1 MHSSQ
6 CIAAITTPAGQ
17 SAKQRSKVN
26 PKQKYLCSAPLTYH
40 DWEMGLFLAIDAGG
54 TKTRCLLADEKRI
67 LGRAITGSVK
77 LMRVGEAEASA
88 RLRAMLTEVSAIAG
102 ASLSD
107 VTQTCI
113 GLAGLSIEVVRE
125 WAEREIGK
133 VVGGN
138 LLLAGDEEIALDA
151 AFHGGPGILII
162 AGTGSNVLGRAA
174 DGAMYHAGGWG
185 PALGDEGS
193 GFWIGQEAL
202 RAGFWATDRNIAT
215 TLLTEIGEFWG
226 TKSLGE
232 IVEKANARPGPDF
245 PALAP
250 IVVRCAE
257 NGDELAA
264 AVLERA
270 GIELAEQVALV
281 AVKMKE
287 SGGKGKVEAAYT
299 GSVLEHIS
307 QVRSAM
313 ITALKATSPE
323 VKIIE
328 GAVDS
333 LEGAL
338 WRAREAGKS

>member
-1 MHSSQ
+1 MSH
-6 CIAAITTPAGQ
+6 
-17 SAKQRSKVN
+17 
-26 PKQKYLCSAPLTYH
+26 
-40 DWEMGLFLAIDAGG
+40 FLAIDAGG
-54 TKTRCLLADEKRI
+54 TKTRCLLADESRV
-67 LGRAITGSVK
+67 LGRATTGSVK

-88 RLRAMLTEVSAIAG
+88 RLRAMLTEVSLAAG
-102 ASLSD
+102 VGLSE

-113 GLAGLSIEVVRE
+113 GLAGVTIDAVRQ
-125 WAEREIGK
+125 WAEREIGE

-138 LLLAGDEEIALDA
+138 LLLAGDEEIAFDA
-151 AFHGGPGILII
+151 AFRGGPGILII

-202 RAGFWATDRNIAT
+202 RAGFWAKDRGVST
-215 TLLTEIGEFWG
+215 SLLTEIGEFWG

-232 IVEKANARPGPDF
+232 IVEKANARPGPDL

-250 IVVRCAE
+250 IVARCADE
-257 NGDELAA
+257 GDELAV

-270 GIELAEQVALV
+270 GVELAEQVALV
-281 AVKMKE
+281 ALKMEE
-287 SGGKGKVEAAYT
+287 SGSHSKIEAAYT

-307 QVRSAM
+307 LVRSAM
-313 ITALKATSPE
+313 INALKTSSPT
-323 VKIIE
+323 VKVAE

-338 WRAREAGKS
+338 WRAREAGKSTA

>member
-1 MHSSQ
+1 
-6 CIAAITTPAGQ
+6 
-17 SAKQRSKVN
+17 
-26 PKQKYLCSAPLTYH
+26 
-40 DWEMGLFLAIDAGG
+40 
-54 TKTRCLLADEKRI
+54 
-67 LGRAITGSVK
+67 
-77 LMRVGEAEASA
+77 
-88 RLRAMLTEVSAIAG
+88 MLTEVSLTAG
-102 ASLSD
+102 VSLGD

-113 GLAGLSIEVVRE
+113 GLAGITIDAVRE
-125 WAEREIGK
+125 WAERAIAD

-138 LLLAGDEEIALDA
+138 LLLAGDEEIALDG
-151 AFHGGPGILII
+151 AFRGGPGILMI

-202 RAGFWATDRNIAT
+202 RTGFWAKDRGVAT
-215 TLLTEIGEFWG
+215 ILLTEIGEFWG

-232 IVEKANARPGPDF
+232 IVEMANARPGPDF

-257 NGDELAA
+257 AGDELAA

-281 AVKMKE
+281 ALKMEE
-287 SGGKGKVEAAYT
+287 SGRQRKIEAAYT

-307 QVRSAM
+307 LVRSAM
-313 ITALKATSPE
+313 INALKTSSPGVE
-323 VKIIE
+323 VVE

-338 WRAREAGKS
+338 WRARQAGKSAV

>member
-1 MHSSQ
+1 
-6 CIAAITTPAGQ
+6 
-17 SAKQRSKVN
+17 
-26 PKQKYLCSAPLTYH
+26 
-40 DWEMGLFLAIDAGG
+40 MGLFLAIDAGG

-67 LGRAITGSVK
+67 LGRAVTGSVK
-77 LMRVGEAEASA
+77 LMRVGEAEAST
-88 RLRAMLTEVSAIAG
+88 RFRAMLTEVSATAG
-102 ASLSD
+102 TSLSN

-113 GLAGLSIEVVRE
+113 GLAGLSIEAVRE
-125 WAEREIGK
+125 WAEREIADTIS
-133 VVGGN
+133 GN
-138 LLLAGDEEIALDA
+138 LLLVGDEEIAFDA
-151 AFHGGPGILII
+151 AFRGGPGILII

-202 RAGFWATDRNIAT
+202 RAGFWAEDRNIST
-215 TLLTEIGEFWG
+215 TLLKEIGEFWG

-245 PALAP
+245 PELAP

-257 NGDELAA
+257 KGDELAA

-287 SGGKGKVEAAYT
+287 SGGKRKVDAAYT
-299 GSVLEHIS
+299 GSVLEHIT

-313 ITALKATSPE
+313 ITALQSSSPE
-323 VKIIE
+323 VKVIE